1 MPIPIP
7 GTEYKLRIMDE
18 VATTD
23 GQYSIYDVG
32 IQHPNGGI
40 DSLAIGGS
48 FYSLEC
54 AIDNLNA
61 SGRARRAEA
70 SDT

>member
-23 GQYSIYDVG
+23 SQYSIYDVG

-48 FYSLEC
+48 FYSLER
-54 AIDNLNA
+54 AIDSLNA